1 MCLTDSVSVMYEGR
15 GYPDTLLQLLG
26 KSIPEKKPAVF
37 TGGVSGYTSFQG
49 LKYFETELLDYKP
62 DIVSVCYGWNDHW
75 QSGNGGQD
83 KLQKPIR
90 FIIVT
95 KLLSKSNILGF
106 VYSKLLKVKQSRY
119 HSVGPRETMRV
130 QPEDYKSNIIRFIEL
145 CRNNNIKVILMTA
158 PYLDGGED
166 WIPVHIEYNNIV
178 RNIAQEK
185 IYC

>member
-1 MCLTDSVSVMYEGR
+1 
-15 GYPDTLLQLLG
+15 
-26 KSIPEKKPAVF
+26 
-37 TGGVSGYTSFQG
+37 
-49 LKYFETELLDYKP
+49 
-62 DIVSVCYGWNDHW
+62 
-75 QSGNGGQD
+75 
-83 KLQKPIR
+83 
-90 FIIVT
+90 
-95 KLLSKSNILGF
+95 
-106 VYSKLLKVKQSRY
+106 
-119 HSVGPRETMRV
+119 MRV